1 MLVVPH
7 NDDVIGHNSLF
18 LPVIELIA
26 GIGNVII
33 HGQHDPLFP
42 AGYREF
48 SDKLDIVNSGFL
60 LNSLEIQ
67 IQSVQT
73 ILLHLGHQ
81 LLNQLL
87 PRGGL
92 RKQNLRLHVAAEII
106 DQGPHLEPHVMG
118 FLYIRSIRIGDQ
130 IIKGGVPLRFRNLV
144 PCHAYRLIERNI
156 LIDRSHKCAHR
167 RLAPALAQTLM
178 LHVPDIA
185 VRGPHLIPLLHG
197 LQHSHLRPFLNPGN
211 DRALDSALFPDIPL
225 AVRHGLRL
233 LRPVVIYENALVIG
247 QIEDVKPD
255 IRIIGNESQRQI
267 DALVIHPDQR
277 LTRASLCRMI
287 RVDNG
292 LRKRVNQQLFIII
305 PVKSF
310 VEFFIYPFDRKI
322 GLFFYIDSFCFL
334 KLIIQKHRHIVTAYT
349 QQLADVGLFL

>member
-1 MLVVPH
+1 M
-7 NDDVIGHNSLF
+7 
-18 LPVIELIA
+18 
-26 GIGNVII
+26 
-33 HGQHDPLFP
+33 
-42 AGYREF
+42 
-48 SDKLDIVNSGFL
+48 NSGFL

-118 FLYIRSIRIGDQ
+118 FLYIRSIRIGIESAFIVGQLIPGWRNNIQSLCIGDQ

-167 RLAPALAQTLM
+167 RLAPALTQTLM

-247 QIEDVKPD
+247 QIKDVKPD

-287 RVDNG
+287 RIDNG
-292 LRKRVNQQLFIII
+292 LRKRVNQQLFMII

-310 VEFFIYPFDRKI
+310 VEFVIYPFDRKI
-322 GLFFYIDSFCFL
+322 GLFFYIDSLCFL